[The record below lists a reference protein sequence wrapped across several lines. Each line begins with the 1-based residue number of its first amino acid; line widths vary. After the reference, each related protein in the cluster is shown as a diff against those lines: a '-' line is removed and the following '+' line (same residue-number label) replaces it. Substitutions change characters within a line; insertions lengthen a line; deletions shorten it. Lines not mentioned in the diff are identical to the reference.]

1 MYENIIPRH
10 DALFHTMELGIEW
23 ITQHGYCAIFVLLML
38 GMIGLPIPDETLLLF
53 VGYLSF
59 KGTLRLEPA
68 CLSAFLGSA
77 CGISVSYALG
87 RMVGAPA
94 VNACARLVRAR
105 PEHLATASHWIE
117 RWGPYALLVAYFV
130 PGIRHLAAL
139 VVGASRLPPMVF
151 ARFAYLGALVW
162 SGTFI
167 GLGYVVGEE
176 WTHLIPL
183 LHRSFL
189 IGGLLVSLGC
199 IIGIF
204 LIWRKLR

>member
-1 MYENIIPRH
+1 MLRYHSSILVPFSRLCLFSLADVTKENTEDITRFI
-10 DALFHTMELGIEW
+10 AMESRS
-23 ITQHGYCAIFVLLML
+23 YV
-38 GMIGLPIPDETLLLF
+38 
-53 VGYLSF
+53 V
-59 KGTLRLEPA
+59 
-68 CLSAFLGSA
+68 
-77 CGISVSYALG
+77 SVSSLM
-87 RMVGAPA
+87 RKSDFPDDLP
-94 VNACARLVRAR
+94 N
-105 PEHLATASHWIE
+105 IE
-117 RWGPYALLVAYFV
+117 SNPT
-130 PGIRHLAAL
+130 IRHLAAL